1 MSLLQVILI
10 IGITRYTRHFHRN
23 INYEGIWGGG
33 RNSTASSNSMIHR
46 FTNRHEAGVLL
57 ANHLKERF
65 LDKDAAVIALPGG
78 GLEVGLPVA
87 QTLKVPMQALV
98 VRKLGAPH
106 QPELAIGALATGG
119 FIYLNEGLID
129 SLHVTKDELK
139 AVKDRESRELLRRE
153 SLLYPNGQ
161 KLEVKDL
168 DVLLID
174 DGIAT
179 GATIEVA
186 IRALKAARAR
196 SLSIAVPVA
205 SLNSVERLHRHVEHV
220 FALQTPNN
228 MEAIGDFYE
237 SFPQVSDEEAL
248 RLLDEGSQIQRRE
261 DDSQ

>member
-1 MSLLQVILI
+1 MSPLQVTLI

-33 RNSTASSNSMIHR
+33 RNSTASSNSMIHQFSDR
-46 FTNRHEAGVLL
+46 REAGELL

-65 LDKDAAVIALPGG
+65 LNKNAVVIALPRG
-78 GLEVGLPVA
+78 GLAVGLPVA
-87 QTLKVPMQALV
+87 KVLKVQMRALV
-98 VRKLGAPH
+98 VRKLGAPN
-106 QPELAIGALATGG
+106 QPELAIGALASGG
-119 FIYLNEGLID
+119 FIYLNQHLID
-129 SLHVTKDELK
+129 SLHVTEDELTSI
-139 AVKDRESRELLRRE
+139 KDRESRELLRRE
-153 SLLYPNGQ
+153 AVLNSASV

-168 DVLLID
+168 DVLLVD

-179 GATIEVA
+179 GATIEAA
-186 IRALKAARAR
+186 IRALKAGRPK
-196 SLSIAVPVA
+196 SISIAVPVA
-205 SLNSVERLHRHVEHV
+205 SLRSVEQLHRHVDHV